1 MSTWK
6 DLADSVIQG
15 YVTIETTKAQG
26 GANTGSQHNA
36 VSQPQIPQVIPQ
48 QQGVTN
54 QVPKDNTNTKMI
66 AMVGGGAAA
75 LLLLILVLK

>member
-15 YVTIETTKAQG
+15 YVTIETTKAQS
-26 GANTGSQHNA
+26 GANTGAQHNA
-36 VSQPQIPQVIPQ
+36 ISQPQIPQVIPQ

-54 QVPKDNTNTKMI
+54 QVPKDNTKMI